1 MKLPLAWLLD
11 YLPSNLRGKALDEA
25 IVAACRRW
33 ELEPSSSLAVSLGKL
48 FTFAGFN
55 CDAVSGEGEQA
66 VLELDVMSNRPDG
79 QCVVGLAREA
89 AAILRTELLYPPF
102 DVAPKESGEPA
113 AALAQVILDD
123 PEMCPRYTAR
133 IIRGV
138 KVAPS
143 PQWLQDRLTWMGL
156 QPRNNIVDV
165 TNFICFELN
174 QPLHAFD
181 LTTLQGRK
189 IVVRRARDDE
199 PFTPLYDETPP
210 LTPETLVIADGQCA
224 RAIAGVI
231 GGKGSEVGP
240 QTTEILLEAAYFNP
254 ANTRR
259 TVRRLK
265 VMEGRGTDSS
275 YRFERGID
283 LEGVDRASARAA
295 RLIAEIAGGTVAPG
309 IIDVWPA
316 PRVEKSLLLRF
327 AELDRVFG
335 VHVPEEEARR
345 ILEALGCRVT
355 ESEWHG
361 HPAHVHG
368 RDARATPP
376 GKLSVRVPSWRRGD
390 LEREIDLIEEVA
402 RLYGYNHVP
411 DVTAMAA
418 QVPPRSAIEVASDRL
433 RALFTSL
440 GYYETA
446 SDSLIDPRWP
456 APAVWTGE
464 KPALL
469 DRASVLREDHS
480 ALRTSLLS
488 SLLAIRRYNQ
498 DQRSGEARL
507 FELGKVFIPRP
518 GSRPEER
525 HVLGALDDRGFQPLA
540 DAVLNIG
547 EALQMDGAHL
557 KLAAPHGNDAVAAP
571 FLKAGHA
578 CLVLRVRETPGHE
591 RAEDQIGWLGL
602 ASSGLQQAFELR
614 KPAAV
619 CELDLD
625 KLANLPSGPRRYS
638 ELPAFPEVVRDIAL
652 VVDEGVAWGELRSFA
667 TQWAQKE
674 TLRDRRE
681 PLRFMSVFRGKQ
693 VGPGKKSVAF
703 SLVYRAPDRTLT
715 DEEVNAAHA
724 RFQQAILA
732 HFRATLRM

>member
-11 YLPSNLRGKALDEA
+11 YLPRHMRGETLNSSL
-25 IVAACRRW
+25 VAACRRW
-33 ELEPSSSLAVSLGKL
+33 GLEPGASLALSLGKL

-55 CDAVSGEGEQA
+55 CDAVSGTGEQA
-66 VLELDVMSNRPDG
+66 VLELDALSNRPDG
-79 QCVVGLAREA
+79 QCILGLAREA
-89 AAILRTELLYPPF
+89 AAILRAELLPPPC
-102 DVAPKESGEPA
+102 DVAPKEGGEPA
-113 AALAQVILDD
+113 AALAQVLLDD

-143 PQWLQDRLTWMGL
+143 PQWLQDRLVWMGL

-181 LTTLQGRK
+181 LKTLNGRK
-189 IVVRRARDDE
+189 IVVRRARDHE
-199 PFTPLYDETPP
+199 PFTPLYDEIPP

-240 QTTEILLEAAYFNP
+240 ETTEILLEAAYFNP

-265 VMEGRGTDSS
+265 VMEGRGTDAS

-283 LEGVDRASARAA
+283 LEGVGQASARAA
-295 RLIAEIAGGTVAPG
+295 RLIVEVAGGTVAPG
-309 IIDVWPA
+309 LIDAWPK
-316 PRVEKSLLLRF
+316 PRKELSLPLRF

-335 VHVPEEEARR
+335 AHVPSEEARG

-355 ESEWHG
+355 
-361 HPAHVHG
+361 AY
-368 RDARATPP
+368 ARLELT
-376 GKLSVRVPSWRRGD
+376 VTVPSWRRGD

-402 RLYGYNHVP
+402 RLHGYNHVP

-418 QVPPRSAIEVASDRL
+418 RVPPRSAIEVASDRL
-433 RALFTSL
+433 RTLFTAL
-440 GYYETA
+440 GFFETA

-456 APAVWTGE
+456 APVVWTRE

-469 DRASVLREDHS
+469 DPASVLREDHS

-488 SLLAIRRYNQ
+488 SLLAMRRYNQ

-518 GSRPEER
+518 EMRPEER
-525 HVLGALDDRGFQPLA
+525 HVLGVLDDRGFQPLA
-540 DAVLNIG
+540 DAVLEI
-547 EALQMDGAHL
+547 EDALQMDGAHL
-557 KLAAPHGNDAVAAP
+557 KLSLPPGGAPP
-571 FLKAGHA
+571 FLKTGSA

-591 RAEDQIGWLGL
+591 RAEDHIGWLGL
-602 ASSGLQQAFELR
+602 ASNALQQAFDLR
-614 KPAAV
+614 KPVAV

-625 KLANLPSGPRRYS
+625 KLANLPSGPRRYR
-638 ELPAFPEVVRDIAL
+638 EPPAFPEVVRDIAL
-652 VVDEGVAWGELRSFA
+652 VVDEGVDWGEVKSFA
-667 TQWAQKE
+667 SHWAQNE
-674 TLRDRRE
+674 PLRDRGE
-681 PLRFMSVFRGKQ
+681 PPRFMSVFRGKQ
-693 VGPGKKSVAF
+693 IGTGKKSVAF

-715 DEEVNAAHA
+715 DDEVNAAQA
-724 RFQQAILA
+724 RLQQAILA
-732 HFRATLRM
+732 HFHATLRM